1 MMGASGS
8 GKSSLILTSSNWQ
21 QKPAKPVKNIGVW
34 VEKSTLNTYFL
45 SGCAASSGEG
55 VPIWLIVAII

>member
-1 MMGASGS
+1 MNFWILMVNKLSVFLTDNFRRV
-8 GKSSLILTSSNWQ
+8 GKSTP
-21 QKPAKPVKNIGVW
+21 K
-34 VEKSTLNTYFL
+34 TYFL